1 MITEGV
7 LRDLMF
13 EVPSDPSI
21 KEIVVDKES
30 ITDQKPPKV
39 IRDRSA

>member
-1 MITEGV
+1 MIAETL

-21 KEIVVDKES
+21 KEIVVDQES
-30 ITDQKPPKV
+30 IEGLRPPKV
-39 IRDRSA
+39 VRDRSA